1 MGAGLDVTDPEPLKK
16 NHQLNNLNNVI
27 ITPHIAGISD
37 NLSDRTFKLILSN
50 LRRFTKNKKLINHID
65 IDSDL

>member
-16 NHQLNNLNNVI
+16 NHPLNKFGNVI

-37 NLSDRTFKLILSN
+37 NLSNRTFKLILNN
-50 LRRFTKNKKLINHID
+50 LKRFSSNKKLINEID
-65 IDSDL
+65 INSEL